1 MKILAIF
8 LIRAYQATLSPL
20 LGDHC
25 RFHPTCSDYASQAI
39 AKHGLARGS
48 FLGLR
53 RILRCH
59 PFHKGGFDPIP

>member
-1 MKILAIF
+1 MKILALF